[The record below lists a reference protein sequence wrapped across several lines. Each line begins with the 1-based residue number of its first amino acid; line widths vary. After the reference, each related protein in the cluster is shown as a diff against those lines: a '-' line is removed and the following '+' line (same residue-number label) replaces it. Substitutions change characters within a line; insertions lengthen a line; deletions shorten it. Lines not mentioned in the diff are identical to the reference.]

1 MNGPMKVCLGGTFHP
16 FHKGHK
22 ELLRTAYQTAGS
34 TGSVFIGITS
44 SSMITKDGNT
54 PSFERRKESIEK
66 FLKQEKV
73 LHQTII
79 RQLFNKYGPTIE
91 GDFDVIIVS
100 PETKPTAEEINTK
113 RKQLGRK
120 PLEIIVVPFVVSAD
134 GQPISSTRIRRNEI
148 DENGNLLRGE

>member
-1 MNGPMKVCLGGTFHP
+1 
-16 FHKGHK
+16 
-22 ELLRTAYQTAGS
+22 
-34 TGSVFIGITS
+34 
-44 SSMITKDGNT
+44 MITKDGNT